1 MSPSESA
8 RGAEAAAGDTSV
20 AAPAS
25 SPGGERGR
33 TLVFLRAPMLD
44 SAHEV
49 AAWLADRG
57 FGRIATFPGP
67 DGSCRGSGVK
77 TLSDHERATTFTEQ
91 ESVR

>member
-1 MSPSESA
+1 VSPSESA
-8 RGAEAAAGDTSV
+8 RGAEAAAEDLSV
-20 AAPAS
+20 TAPAS
-25 SPGGERGR
+25 SPGRERGR
-33 TLVFLRAPMLD
+33 AFVFLRAPMLD
-44 SAHEV
+44 SADDV

-77 TLSDHERATTFTEQ
+77 PLSDHERATTFTEQ